1 MKKLSFATIV
11 CSGLA
16 AVATALATPAVAQD
30 GTVALPPGGP
40 VAIYPV
46 DQGIGGANPYTPF
59 GTNPY
64 VPYGVWSAH

>member
-1 MKKLSFATIV
+1 MKKLAFVVIV
-11 CSGLA
+11 SGGLA
-16 AVATALATPAVAQD
+16 ALATTLSSPAVAED

-40 VAIYPV
+40 VATYPQ
-46 DQGIGGANPYTPF
+46 DQGPGGANPYTPF

>member
-1 MKKLSFATIV
+1 MNKLTFATIV
-11 CSGLA
+11 SSGLA
-16 AVATALATPAVAQD
+16 ALAAALAIPAAAED

-40 VAIYPV
+40 VATYPQ
-46 DQGIGGANPYTPF
+46 DQGPGGANPYTPF